1 MTNEDKE
8 RNNVKGTEGDVKR
21 KEQRRRA
28 AERKMAPVAGAGE
41 GYDATAFEEQ
51 VNLYE
56 ESFRDIE
63 ENEIVTGTIVAIG
76 EDEVLVDVG
85 YKSEGT
91 ISLSEFQDPNS
102 ISVGDK
108 IDVYLEKKED
118 QDGVIVLSKEKADFL
133 KAWDAVREKY
143 ENGEPIEGK
152 VISRVRGGFVVD
164 IGVKAFLPSSQLDIR
179 PVRDFQQFI
188 GQTFPMKIIKVNKR
202 RRNIVLSRKALLIEE
217 RESKRKELL
226 ERLEVGMEIEGEVK
240 NITDF
245 GAFVDLDGL
254 DGLLHITDLSWGR
267 VNHPSEILSIGQR
280 IRVKVTNFDPT
291 TGRVSLSLKE
301 MQEDPWKTVPRRY
314 REGDRVFGKVV
325 SIVDY
330 GAFVEL
336 EPGVEGLVHVSE
348 MSWTQRVKHP
358 SKLLAVGDEIGVVVL
373 KVDEANRRISLGLRQ
388 TLPNP
393 WDTIEERYPPRTVVE
408 GVVRNITDFGVFIE
422 LEDGIDG
429 LVHISDISWTKKVR
443 NPSEVFKKG
452 DRVKAMVLTVDSVNR
467 RISLGIKQ
475 LERDPWADVG
485 EKYAVGS
492 YVSGDVVRITSYGA
506 IVKLEEDI
514 EGLLHISEIAGH
526 RINRVED
533 VLNVG
538 DRVKLKVINVSP
550 QERRIN
556 LSLWQ
561 YQNETGDRG
570 IEKGAALETLTAED
584 IAPRVYEKYDDT
596 QPETTTATED
606 TDPGESEPG
615 GPTGETA

>member
-8 RNNVKGTEGDVKR
+8 RNNAKGMEGDVKR

-226 ERLEVGMEIEGEVK
+226 EHLEVGMEIEGEVK

-492 YVSGDVVRITSYGA
+492 YVSGDVVRITPYGA

-596 QPETTTATED
+596 QPETITATED
-606 TDPGESEPG
+606 TDPGESKPG